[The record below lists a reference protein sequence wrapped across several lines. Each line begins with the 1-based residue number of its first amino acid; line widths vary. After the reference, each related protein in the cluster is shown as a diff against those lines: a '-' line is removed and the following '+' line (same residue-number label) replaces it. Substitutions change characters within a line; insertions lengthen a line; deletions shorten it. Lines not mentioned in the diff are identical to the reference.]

1 MLVVCRHIF
10 AVQFESTI
18 YVLLSLYLV
27 KCSLG
32 GLKTCSFYDLVKDG
46 NLCHM
51 AYSFLKVPCSGCSLF
66 CILFVL

>member
-1 MLVVCRHIF
+1 MLVACRHIF
-10 AVQFESTI
+10 AAQFESTI

-46 NLCHM
+46 NLCHV
-51 AYSFLKVPCSGCSLF
+51 AYSF
-66 CILFVL
+66 